1 MTGLKTFVSTLGL
14 AFIAATAQAEIYFE
28 DDFNGDGL
36 SSDWTV
42 MNEDPESYLVEDGVL
57 TLLVPD
63 RTSARFGE
71 ALNTMVLNRPIP
83 KGDWKLTVRLIF
95 APQTLGERFRTGLAK
110 DVDNGLFADFVL
122 YTPDYV
128 KTTVNLTGLKVSK
141 GKETYFSRTFYTI
154 SGRDLEGRASV
165 FPDNIAAVELQ
176 LEKKK
181 RNYIARM
188 RLEPAAPGTEG
199 APDGEWR
206 EVQKLT
212 SLRLPGDKFFMT
224 FGSWS
229 TSYLPQDGEALINVD
244 WIRIETP

>member
-1 MTGLKTFVSTLGL
+1 MTGLKTFVSILGL

-28 DDFNGDGL
+28 DDFNGDEL

-42 MNEDPESYLVEDGVL
+42 LNEDPEFYLVEDGVL

-63 RTSARFGE
+63 RTSPRFGE
-71 ALNTMVLNRPIP
+71 ALNTMVLNKPVP
-83 KGDWKLTVRLIF
+83 KGDWKLTVRLTF
-95 APQTLGERFRTGLAK
+95 TPQTLGEIFQAGVAQDK
-110 DVDNGLFADFVL
+110 DNGLFSIFSL
-122 YTPDYV
+122 YTPSYV
-128 KTTVNLTGLKVSK
+128 DTYINLTGHKISK
-141 GKETYFSRTFYTI
+141 GKSTYFSRTSYTI
-154 SGRDLEGRASV
+154 SGRDLKGRASV
-165 FPDNIAAVELQ
+165 FPKNIAAVELQ

-188 RLEPAAPGTEG
+188 RLEPVAPGTEG

-229 TSYLPQDGEALINVD
+229 SNDLPKDGEALIAVD
-244 WIRIETP
+244 WIRIEIP